1 MDGKKQKLKA
11 LSDIASVDITLEFK
25 EILQNILRIVCEPM
39 DARSGTIML
48 VDEAAGELRMVA
60 SYGLGQDYP
69 ERVHEAAREAGVPL
83 TYSPSG
89 SVLKTGKC
97 YIVPNVFE
105 EPRGNPWLHLSKELG
120 FSSII
125 FTPMKRGSEVIGLL
139 NVYMAEVHRFSED
152 EIDFVSIATSQAA
165 SVVQNARMCSRL
177 NNYILELE
185 QYEGRLEEKIKEAHK
200 KLYYSEKYL
209 RTVIESSLDGIG
221 VMDEAGRFEF
231 GNNAFFNITGWQKEE
246 LIGQFFMKI
255 FPEDTQEFI
264 NKRWEEL
271 QKGIEA
277 PCEITVKTRND
288 EIKHIYTS
296 CSQTEIDGRKKYV
309 GIIKD
314 ITEKKRLE
322 QELIES
328 EIKYRDLFEKADDPM
343 YTLDTGGYFQ
353 TVNNAGLE
361 ALGCTKE
368 DVIGSHISKW
378 LTPESLRV
386 SMELLQKQISGD
398 YKQEQPPTLEII
410 CKNGEHRLTEIRTR
424 VIREGDRITGVHGIA
439 RDVTEKK
446 RLEQKI
452 REYHETLRKSCEDL
466 IEADRIKT
474 EFISNITHELL
485 TPLTSIRGFT
495 ELLYDETTG
504 KINDDQKK
512 SLQTILRNSD
522 RLIRLIKDLLD
533 VSHLEKNKFGMQFGL
548 ISIED
553 VILRCIQDLQ
563 PQAKYKEITIIRNIN
578 MLPRIWGDEGRLTQV
593 ITNLLANA
601 IKFTPQKGTITV
613 TAKENHNEVKIS
625 ITDTGI
631 GIPHDQLSRIFERFY
646 QIDGSNSRKYGGAG
660 LGLSICKSIVES
672 HYGSIWAESD
682 CNGSTFHI
690 VLPKLECIK
699 KNGL

>member
-1 MDGKKQKLKA
+1 
-11 LSDIASVDITLEFK
+11 
-25 EILQNILRIVCEPM
+25 
-39 DARSGTIML
+39 
-48 VDEAAGELRMVA
+48 
-60 SYGLGQDYP
+60 
-69 ERVHEAAREAGVPL
+69 VHEAAREAGVPL

-89 SVLKTGKC
+89 SVLKTGKY

-105 EPRGNPWLHLSKELG
+105 EPRSNPWLHLTKELG

-125 FTPMKRGSEVIGLL
+125 FTPMKRGSKVIGLL
-139 NVYMAEVHRFSED
+139 NVYMAQVHQFSED
-152 EIDFVSIATSQAA
+152 EIDFVTIAASQAA

-177 NNYILELE
+177 KNNILELE
-185 QYEGRLEEKIKEAHK
+185 QCEGRLEEKIKEAHK
-200 KLYYSEKYL
+200 KLYHSEKYL

-221 VMDEAGRFEF
+221 VMDEVGRFEF
-231 GNNAFFNITGWQKEE
+231 GNNAFFNITGWQREE
-246 LIGQFFMKI
+246 LIGQFFMKV

-264 NKRWEEL
+264 KESWKEL
-271 QKGIEA
+271 QKGIEV
-277 PCEITVKTRND
+277 PFEIAVETRNG
-288 EIKHIYTS
+288 EIKYIYMS

-328 EIKYRDLFEKADDPM
+328 EVKYRDLFEKADDPM

-353 TVNNAGLE
+353 TINNAGLK

-368 DVIGSHISKW
+368 DVIGSHISRW
-378 LTPESLRV
+378 LTPESLRA
-386 SMELLQKQISGD
+386 SMELLQKQISGED
-398 YKQEQPPTLEII
+398 QFEQPAILEII
-410 CKNGEHRLTEIRTR
+410 CKNGDHRLAEIRTR

-446 RLEQKI
+446 RLEQKV
-452 REYHETLRKSCEDL
+452 REYHERLQKSCEDL

-504 KINDDQKK
+504 KINDGQKK
-512 SLQTILRNSD
+512 SLQIILRNSD

-533 VSHLEKNKFGMQFGL
+533 VSHLEKNKLGMQFGL
-548 ISIED
+548 ISIGD
-553 VILRCIQDLQ
+553 VISRCMQDLQ
-563 PQAKYKEITIIRNIN
+563 PQAKYKEITISQDIKP
-578 MLPRIWGDEGRLTQV
+578 LPKIWGDEGRLTQV
-593 ITNLLANA
+593 IANLLANA

-613 TAKENHNEVKIS
+613 IARESQNEVKIS

-660 LGLSICKSIVES
+660 LGLSICKSIVEN

-682 CNGSTFHI
+682 GNGSTFHI

-699 KNGL
+699 KTGL

>member
-11 LSDIASVDITLEFK
+11 LSDIASIDITLEIK
-25 EILQNILRIVCEPM
+25 EILQNILEIVCKTIN
-39 DARSGTIML
+39 AHSGTIML
-48 VDEAAGELRMVA
+48 VDEATDELRMAA

-89 SVLKTGKC
+89 SVLKTGKY
-97 YIVPNVFE
+97 YIVPNVYE
-105 EPRGNPWLHLSKELG
+105 EPRGNPWLHLTKELG

-125 FTPMKRGSEVIGLL
+125 FTPMKRGLKVIGLL
-139 NVYMAEVHRFSED
+139 NVYMAEVHQFSED
-152 EIDFVSIATSQAA
+152 EINFVSIAASQAA

-177 NNYILELE
+177 NNNILELE
-185 QYEGRLEEKIKEAHK
+185 QYEGRLEEKIEEAHK

-209 RTVIESSLDGIG
+209 RMVIESSLDGIG
-221 VMDEAGRFEF
+221 VMDEVGRFEF

-264 NKRWEEL
+264 KERWKEL
-271 QKGIEA
+271 QKGIEV
-277 PCEITVKTRND
+277 PCEITVKTRNG
-288 EIKHIYTS
+288 EIKYIYMSYT
-296 CSQTEIDGRKKYV
+296 QTEIDGRKKYV

-328 EIKYRDLFEKADDPM
+328 EVKYRDLFEKADDPM

-353 TVNNAGLE
+353 AINNAGLK

-368 DVIGSHISKW
+368 DIIGSHISRW

-386 SMELLQKQISGD
+386 STEILQKQVSGD
-398 YKQEQPPTLEII
+398 QLGQPVTLEII
-410 CKNGEHRLTEIRTR
+410 CKNGEHRLAEIRTR

-439 RDVTEKK
+439 RDITEKK
-446 RLEQKI
+446 RLEQKVQQ
-452 REYHETLRKSCEDL
+452 YHETLKKSCEDL

-504 KINDDQKK
+504 KINDEQKK
-512 SLQTILRNSD
+512 SLQIILRNSD

-533 VSHLEKNKFGMQFGL
+533 VSHLEKNKLGMQFGL
-548 ISIED
+548 VSIED
-553 VILRCIQDLQ
+553 VISKCMQDLQ
-563 PQAKYKEITIIRNIN
+563 PQAKYKEITINQDIKP
-578 MLPRIWGDEGRLTQV
+578 LPRIWGDGERLTQV

-613 TAKENHNEVKIS
+613 TAKEKQNEVKIS

-660 LGLSICKSIVES
+660 LGLSICKSVVES

-690 VLPKLECIK
+690 VLPKLECINK
-699 KNGL
+699 TGS

>member
-1 MDGKKQKLKA
+1 MDGKERKLKA
-11 LSDIASVDITLEFK
+11 LSDIASIDITLEFK
-25 EILQNILRIVCEPM
+25 EILQNILKIVCETIN
-39 DARSGTIML
+39 AYSGTIML
-48 VDEAAGELRMVA
+48 VDEDTDELRMAA

-89 SVLKTGKC
+89 CVLKTGKY

-105 EPRGNPWLHLSKELG
+105 EPRGKPWLHLTKELG

-125 FTPMKRGSEVIGLL
+125 FTPMKRGSKVIGLL
-139 NVYMAEVHRFSED
+139 NVYMAQVHQFSED
-152 EIDFVSIATSQAA
+152 EIDFVTIAASQAA

-177 NNYILELE
+177 KNNILELE
-185 QYEGRLEEKIKEAHK
+185 QYEVRLEEKIKEAHK
-200 KLYYSEKYL
+200 KLYHSENYL

-221 VMDEAGRFEF
+221 VMDEVGRFEF
-231 GNNAFFNITGWQKEE
+231 GNDAFFNITGWQKEE
-246 LIGQFFMKI
+246 LIGQFFMKV
-255 FPEDTQEFI
+255 FPEDTQEFV
-264 NKRWEEL
+264 KERWEEL
-271 QKGIEA
+271 QKGIEV
-277 PCEITVKTRND
+277 PCEITVKTRNG
-288 EIKHIYTS
+288 EIKYIYTS
-296 CSQTEIDGRKKYV
+296 CSQAEIDGRKKYV

-322 QELIES
+322 QELVES
-328 EIKYRDLFEKADDPM
+328 EVKYRDLFEKADDPM

-353 TVNNAGLE
+353 AINNAGLE
-361 ALGCTKE
+361 ALRCTKE
-368 DVIGSHISKW
+368 DVIGSHISRW

-386 SMELLQKQISGD
+386 SMELLQKQISGEN
-398 YKQEQPPTLEII
+398 QLEQPPTLEII
-410 CKNGEHRLTEIRTR
+410 CKNGDHRLAEIRTR
-424 VIREGDRITGVHGIA
+424 IIREGDRITGVHGIA
-439 RDVTEKK
+439 RDVTEKR

-452 REYHETLRKSCEDL
+452 REYHETLKKSCEDL

-504 KINDDQKK
+504 KINDEQKK
-512 SLQTILRNSD
+512 SLQIILRNSD
-522 RLIRLIKDLLD
+522 RLIHLIKDLLD
-533 VSHLEKNKFGMQFGL
+533 VSHLEKNKFGMRFGL
-548 ISIED
+548 ISIGD
-553 VILRCIQDLQ
+553 VISKCTQDIQ
-563 PQAKYKEITIIRNIN
+563 PQAKYKEITIIQDIS

-613 TAKENHNEVKIS
+613 TAKENQNEVKIS

-672 HYGSIWAESD
+672 HYGSIWAESNG
-682 CNGSTFHI
+682 NGSTFHI

-699 KNGL
+699 KTEL

>member
-1 MDGKKQKLKA
+1 MDGKTRKLKA
-11 LSDIASVDITLEFK
+11 LSDIASIDITLQFK
-25 EILQNILRIVCEPM
+25 EILQNILKIVCETIN
-39 DARSGTIML
+39 AYSGTVML
-48 VDEAAGELRMVA
+48 VDEATDELKMAA

-89 SVLKTGKC
+89 HVLKTGKY

-105 EPRGNPWLHLSKELG
+105 EPRGKPWLHLTKELG

-125 FTPMKRGSEVIGLL
+125 FTPMKRGSKVIGLL
-139 NVYMAEVHRFSED
+139 NVYMAQVHQFSED
-152 EIDFVSIATSQAA
+152 EIDFVTIAASQAA

-177 NNYILELE
+177 NNNILELE
-185 QYEGRLEEKIKEAHK
+185 QYEKCLEEKIKEAHN
-200 KLYYSEKYL
+200 KLYHSEKYL
-209 RTVIESSLDGIG
+209 RMVIESSLDGIG
-221 VMDEAGRFEF
+221 VMDEAGRIEF
-231 GNNAFFNITGWQKEE
+231 GNDAFFNITGWQKEE
-246 LIGQFFMKI
+246 LIGQYFMKI
-255 FPEDTQEFI
+255 FTEDTQGFI
-264 NKRWEEL
+264 NERGKEL
-271 QKGIEA
+271 QKGIEV
-277 PCEITVKTRND
+277 PCEITVKTRNG
-288 EIKHIYTS
+288 EIKYIYTS

-322 QELIES
+322 QDLTKS
-328 EIKYRDLFEKADDPM
+328 EVKYRDLFEKADDPM

-353 TVNNAGLE
+353 TINNAGLE

-378 LTPESLRV
+378 LTQESLRV
-386 SMELLQKQISGD
+386 SMELLQKQLSGEG
-398 YKQEQPPTLEII
+398 KMEQPPILEII
-410 CKNGEHRLTEIRTR
+410 CKNGDHRLAEIRTR
-424 VIREGDRITGVHGIA
+424 VIREGDGITGIHGIA
-439 RDVTEKK
+439 RDVTEKR
-446 RLEQKI
+446 RLEQKV
-452 REYHETLRKSCEDL
+452 REYHETIRKSCEDL
-466 IEADRIKT
+466 IETDRIKT

-504 KINDDQKK
+504 KINDEQKK
-512 SLQTILRNSD
+512 SLQIILRNSD
-522 RLIRLIKDLLD
+522 RLIHLIKDLLD
-533 VSHLEKNKFGMQFGL
+533 ASNLGKNKLGMRFGQV
-548 ISIED
+548 SIED
-553 VILRCIQDLQ
+553 IISKCMQDMQ
-563 PQAKYKEITIIRNIN
+563 PQAKYKDITITQDVKQ
-578 MLPRIWGDEGRLTQV
+578 LPRIWGDEGRLIQV

-613 TAKENHNEVKIS
+613 TAKEKQNEVKIS
-625 ITDTGI
+625 IADTGI

-682 CNGSTFHI
+682 ENGSTFHV
-690 VLPKLECIK
+690 VLPKLECIS

>member
-1 MDGKKQKLKA
+1 MESKKRKLKA
-11 LSDIASVDITLEFK
+11 LSDIASIDITLEFSDILK
-25 EILQNILRIVCEPM
+25 NVLEITCETM
-39 DARSGTIML
+39 EAHSGTIML
-48 VDEAAGELRMVA
+48 VDEKDYELKLVA
-60 SYGLGQDYP
+60 SYGLPDDYI
-69 ERVHEAAREAGVPL
+69 ERVYEAAKNAGLPI
-83 TYSPSG
+83 TSSPSG
-89 SVLKTGKC
+89 TVLKTGKQ

-105 EPRGNPWLHLSKELG
+105 EPADKPWKHLAEELG
-120 FSSII
+120 FSSQI
-125 FTPMKRGSEVIGLL
+125 FTPMKRGLKVIGLL
-139 NVYMAEVHRFSED
+139 NVYKAKVHEFTEEESN
-152 EIDFVSIATSQAA
+152 FVTIAASQAA
-165 SVVQNARMCSRL
+165 SVVQNARLCSRL
-177 NNYILELE
+177 QKNILELE
-185 QYEGRLEEKIKEAHK
+185 EYEGHLEEKIKKTHK
-200 KLYYSEKYL
+200 KLCYSEKYL

-221 VMDEAGRFEF
+221 VMDEVGRFEF

-246 LIGQFFMKI
+246 LIGQFFMKL
-255 FPEDTQEFI
+255 FPEDAQEFI
-264 NKRWEEL
+264 KKRWEEL
-271 QKGIEA
+271 QKGIAA
-277 PCEITVKTRND
+277 PCETTVKTKNGG
-288 EIKHIYTS
+288 IKYIYTS
-296 CSQTEIDGRKKYV
+296 CSQTEVDGRKKYV

-343 YTLDTGGYFQ
+343 YTLDTGGYLQ
-353 TVNNAGLE
+353 TINNAGLK
-361 ALGCTKE
+361 ALGCTKG

-378 LTPESLRV
+378 LTQESLRV
-386 SMELLQKQISGD
+386 SMELLQKQLSGD
-398 YKQEQPPTLEII
+398 NQFEQPPTLEII
-410 CKNGEHRLTEIRTR
+410 CKNGDHRLAEIRTR

-439 RDVTEKK
+439 RDVTEKR

-452 REYHETLRKSCEDL
+452 RDYHETLKKSCEDL

-512 SLQTILRNSD
+512 SLQIILRNSD

-533 VSHLEKNKFGMQFGL
+533 VSHLEKDKFGMRFGL

-553 VILRCIQDLQ
+553 IISRCIQDLQ

-682 CNGSTFHI
+682 GNGSTFHI

>member
-11 LSDIASVDITLEFK
+11 LSDIASIDITLEIK
-25 EILQNILRIVCEPM
+25 EILQNILEIVCKTIN
-39 DARSGTIML
+39 AHSGTIML
-48 VDEAAGELRMVA
+48 IDEATGELRMAA

-89 SVLKTGKC
+89 SVLKTGKY

-105 EPRGNPWLHLSKELG
+105 EPRGNPWLHLTKELG

-125 FTPMKRGSEVIGLL
+125 FTPMKRGSKVIGLL
-139 NVYMAEVHRFSED
+139 NVYMAEVHQFSED
-152 EIDFVSIATSQAA
+152 EIDFVSIAASQAA

-177 NNYILELE
+177 NNNILELE

-209 RTVIESSLDGIG
+209 RMVIESSLDGIG
-221 VMDEAGRFEF
+221 VMDEVGRFEF

-264 NKRWEEL
+264 KERWKEL
-271 QKGIEA
+271 QKGIEV
-277 PCEITVKTRND
+277 PCEITVKTRNG
-288 EIKHIYTS
+288 EIKYIYMS
-296 CSQTEIDGRKKYV
+296 YSQTEIDGRKKYV

-328 EIKYRDLFEKADDPM
+328 EVKYRDLFEKADDPM

-353 TVNNAGLE
+353 AINNAGLK

-368 DVIGSHISKW
+368 DIIGSHISRW
-378 LTPESLRV
+378 LTPEGLRV
-386 SMELLQKQISGD
+386 STEILQKQVSGD
-398 YKQEQPPTLEII
+398 QFEQPVTLEII
-410 CKNGEHRLTEIRTR
+410 CKNGEHRLAEIRTR
-424 VIREGDRITGVHGIA
+424 VIREGDKITGVHGIA
-439 RDVTEKK
+439 RDITEKK
-446 RLEQKI
+446 RLEQKVQQ
-452 REYHETLRKSCEDL
+452 YHETLKKSCEDL

-504 KINDDQKK
+504 KINDEQKK
-512 SLQTILRNSD
+512 SLQIILRNSD
-522 RLIRLIKDLLD
+522 RLIHLIKDLLD
-533 VSHLEKNKFGMQFGL
+533 VSHLEKNKIGMQFGL
-548 ISIED
+548 VSIED
-553 VILRCIQDLQ
+553 VISKCMQDMQ
-563 PQAKYKEITIIRNIN
+563 QQAKYKEITINQNIKP
-578 MLPRIWGDEGRLTQV
+578 LPRIWGDGERLTQV

-613 TAKENHNEVKIS
+613 TAKEKQNEIKIS

-690 VLPKLECIK
+690 VLPKLECINK
-699 KNGL
+699 TGS